1 MKHGK
6 LMDCEE
12 SMMAIRSI
20 NHDITNLVRNN
31 SNCNIV
37 MTDCNKNNS
46 FNSTNIENYAQNM
59 VGRMGPI
66 WNFRW
71 VDLLGISNL

>member
-1 MKHGK
+1 
-6 LMDCEE
+6 MDCEE
-12 SMMAIRSI
+12 SMMALPSL
-20 NHDITNLVRNN
+20 NHDITNKVRNN

-37 MTDCNKNNS
+37 RAECNKNNS
-46 FNSTNIENYAQNM
+46 FNSTNIENYGQNM
-59 VGRMGPI
+59 VGREGPI

>member
-1 MKHGK
+1 
-6 LMDCEE
+6 MDCEE
-12 SMMAIRSI
+12 SIMAIRSI

-37 MTDCNKNNS
+37 MSDCNKNNS
-46 FNSTNIENYAQNM
+46 FNSTNIQNYAQSM
-59 VGRMGPI
+59 VGRKGLI
-66 WNFRW
+66 WNFTW

>member
-1 MKHGK
+1 
-6 LMDCEE
+6 MDCEE
-12 SMMAIRSI
+12 SMMALPSI
-20 NHDITNLVRNN
+20 NHDITSLMRNN

-37 MTDCNKNNS
+37 MADCNKNNS

-59 VGRMGPI
+59 VGRKGLI

>member
-1 MKHGK
+1 
-6 LMDCEE
+6 MDCEE
-12 SMMAIRSI
+12 SMMALPSI
-20 NHDITNLVRNN
+20 NPDITSLMRNN

-37 MTDCNKNNS
+37 MSDCNKNNS
-46 FNSTNIENYAQNM
+46 FNSTIIENYAQNM

>member
-1 MKHGK
+1 
-6 LMDCEE
+6 MDCEE
-12 SMMAIRSI
+12 SMMALPSI
-20 NHDITNLVRNN
+20 NPDITNLVRNN

-37 MTDCNKNNS
+37 MADCNKNNS
-46 FNSTNIENYAQNM
+46 FNSTNTENYDQNM
-59 VGRMGPI
+59 VGRKELI

>member
-6 LMDCEE
+6 LTDCEE
-12 SMMAIRSI
+12 SMMAIPSI

-37 MTDCNKNNS
+37 TADCNKNSS
-46 FNSTNIENYAQNM
+46 FNSTNIENYTQNM
-59 VGRMGPI
+59 VGRKGLI

-71 VDLLGISNL
+71 VDLLGNSNL

>member
-1 MKHGK
+1 
-6 LMDCEE
+6 MDCEE
-12 SMMAIRSI
+12 SMMALPSL

-37 MTDCNKNNS
+37 MSDCNKNNS

>member
-1 MKHGK
+1 MVK

-12 SMMAIRSI
+12 SMMALPSI
-20 NHDITNLVRNN
+20 NPDITSLMRNN

-37 MTDCNKNNS
+37 MSDCNK
-46 FNSTNIENYAQNM
+46 TNTENYDQNM
-59 VGRMGPI
+59 VGRKELI

>member
-1 MKHGK
+1 M
-6 LMDCEE
+6 
-12 SMMAIRSI
+12 
-20 NHDITNLVRNN
+20 RNN

-37 MTDCNKNNS
+37 MADCNKNNS
-46 FNSTNIENYAQNM
+46 FNSTNIENYDQNM
-59 VGRMGPI
+59 VGRKELI

>member
-6 LMDCEE
+6 LMDCEK

-37 MTDCNKNNS
+37 MSDCNKNNS

>member
-12 SMMAIRSI
+12 SMMALPSI
-20 NHDITNLVRNN
+20 NPDITNLVRNN

-37 MTDCNKNNS
+37 MSDCNKNNS

>member
-37 MTDCNKNNS
+37 MSDCNKSNS

-59 VGRMGPI
+59 VGADGTDLEFQMGGLV
-66 WNFRW
+66 RY
-71 VDLLGISNL
+71 

>member
-12 SMMAIRSI
+12 SMMAIRST

-37 MTDCNKNNS
+37 MSDCNKSNS

-59 VGRMGPI
+59 VGAHGTDLEFQMGGLV
-66 WNFRW
+66 RY
-71 VDLLGISNL
+71 